1 MLAMHI
7 IEALRS
13 DFYEVELAG
22 KPARRWDVFP
32 GWNERDRFGIV
43 LYEPLAALG
52 AIHLI
57 QLACMCFYDSKPSR
71 RTDRKIYPE
80 IFAIHVGQWQGMHG
94 NLDFWPARREI
105 LVPDDHRE
113 ILAAINDRGITRLAL
128 PERHPRNL
136 PHRRKEED
144 CALDWLTTA
153 VVYSPGGRVASPDF
167 TIRSNS
173 ARSEIDVRKIFR
185 PPQITPER
193 SSHIEKAGLR
203 VKEGDADFAPRI
215 LELSC
220 NVSAQ
225 AIKDGER
232 LREELKENGM
242 IVESYRF
249 LSPEL
254 ALKWL

>member
-1 MLAMHI
+1 MHI

-13 DFYEVELAG
+13 EFYEVEMAG
-22 KPARRWDVFP
+22 QPAAREAVFP

-43 LYEPLAALG
+43 LHEPLAALG

-94 NLDFWPARREI
+94 NLDFWPARREV
-105 LVPDDHRE
+105 LVPDDHQE
-113 ILAAINDRGITRLAL
+113 ILATINDRGITRLAI
-128 PERHPRNL
+128 PERAPREL

-144 CALDWLTTA
+144 CALDWLATA
-153 VVYSPGGRVASPDF
+153 VVYSPSGRVSAPDF

-173 ARSEIDVRKIFR
+173 ARSEIDVQRIFR

-193 SSHIEKAGLR
+193 QERIGKASIP
-203 VKEGDADFAPRI
+203 VKEGDPDFTPRI
-215 LELSC
+215 RELTV
-220 NVSAQ
+220 NVTEQ
-225 AIKDGER
+225 AIADGER
-232 LREELKENGM
+232 LREALRVDGH
-242 IVESYRF
+242 ITESFRYV
-249 LSPEL
+249 PPAQ
-254 ALKWL
+254 ALKLL